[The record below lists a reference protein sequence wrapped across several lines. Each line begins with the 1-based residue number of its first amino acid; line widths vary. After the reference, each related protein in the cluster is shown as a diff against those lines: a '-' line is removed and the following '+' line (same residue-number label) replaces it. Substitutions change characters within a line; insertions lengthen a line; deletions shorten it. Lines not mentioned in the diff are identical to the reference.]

1 MEFEELSK
9 EHKGLIKSV
18 ANKYKGNG
26 IPFEDLV
33 HYGEIGL
40 WRASTKFDEKQ
51 GNKFSTLATYWIK
64 WEIEDGI
71 ATESGDLSQYRIKQ
85 IRKMKRAESELTQEL
100 KREPTDKEIADKLEI
115 PLEKLVELKTLAQQN
130 ISLDNTIDS
139 ESDSTIS
146 DFIADNS
153 MTPEEQL
160 IYEEEKKDSKL
171 IKEAFLKTLYPY
183 ERMVY
188 FLRIE
193 KNQKITYVAKKL
205 GVGRTRISK
214 IEKDIKEKQAVFFRS
229 EEYYNIVNGKSESV
243 LKEIIKEQKRN
254 IDASA
259 KGEKF
264 AEYENYEDLPEI
276 DFKELSKRFESEY
289 ASALMFPTFGTYFK
303 DVCDKHN
310 ITCEKFCRA
319 TGLSKSQFD
328 KYKSDHPTPSVSA
341 IVSFGIYFKIGSH
354 TINNLLELG
363 GYNFKLNDRTHLAYT
378 FVLEQLKGYPI
389 KYCNK
394 VLELLGVEK
403 DYFLNSDKKKR
414 KKNKKTK

>member
-9 EHKGLIKSV
+9 EHKGLIKSI

>member
-1 MEFEELSK
+1 MEANEILNTYE
-9 EHKGLIKSV
+9 GLVKSI
-18 ANKYKGNG
+18 AKKYIGNG

-33 HYGEIGL
+33 HYGRIGL
-40 WRASTKFDEKQ
+40 WQASTKFNEKS
-51 GNKFSTLATYWIK
+51 GYKISTLATYWIK
-64 WEIEDGI
+64 WEIENGI
-71 ATESGDLSQYRIKQ
+71 ATESGVLSQYMNKQ
-85 IRKMKRAESELTQEL
+85 IRKMKRIESDLTQEL
-100 KREPTDKEIADKLEI
+100 KREPNDKEIADKLEI
-115 PLEKLVELKTLAQQN
+115 PLEKVVELKTLAQQN

-146 DFIADNS
+146 DFIADDS

-193 KNQKITYVAKKL
+193 KKQKITYVAKKL

-243 LKEIIKEQKRN
+243 LEEIKKEQKRN

-276 DFKELSKRFESEY
+276 DFKELSKRFENEY
-289 ASALMFPTFGTYFK
+289 ASALMFPTFGDLFK
-303 DVCDKHN
+303 DVCKKHN
-310 ITCEKFCRA
+310 VTAQKFCRA
-319 TGLSKSQFD
+319 TGLSESEFSV
-328 KYKSDHPTPSVSA
+328 YKGKKPTPSVSA

-354 TINNLLELG
+354 TINELLRLG
-363 GYNFKLNDRTHLAYT
+363 GYNFIFNDRTHLAYT
-378 FVLEQLKGYPI
+378 FVLEELKGYPI

-394 VLELLGVEK
+394 VLELLGVEE
-403 DYFLNSDKKKR
+403 DYFLNSDRKKR

>member
-1 MEFEELSK
+1 MEFEELLEK
-9 EHKGLIKSV
+9 HKGLIKSI
-18 ANKYKGNG
+18 AKKYIGNG
-26 IPFEDLV
+26 ISFENLIC
-33 HYGEIGL
+33 YGELGL
-40 WRASTKFDEKQ
+40 WEASKRFDEKR

-115 PLEKLVELKTLAQQN
+115 PLEKLVELKTIAQQN

-146 DFIADNS
+146 DFIADDS

-205 GVGRTRISK
+205 GVGRTRITK

-289 ASALMFPTFGTYFK
+289 ASALMFPTFGKYFK